1 MPPRS
6 LALAA
11 GAGELTCSVAF
22 LACGRELPGT
32 NALAARIRDRRLE
45 VIRPVAATTRLI
57 ELLAGAIKA
66 RLGWP
71 LEPTGAA
78 AASALATVSAGTTD
92 KTERRSR
99 EVIKVPLEPCEFA
112 AERQSSPAAWGR
124 ESSLLKARRQAPC
137 GQVRRLV
144 RPTY

>member
-1 MPPRS
+1 VPPRS
-6 LALAA
+6 L
-11 GAGELTCSVAF
+11 
-22 LACGRELPGT
+22 
-32 NALAARIRDRRLE
+32 ALAARIRDRRLE

-99 EVIKVPLEPCEFA
+99 EVIKVPLEPCKFA
-112 AERQSSPAAWGR
+112 AERQS
-124 ESSLLKARRQAPC
+124 
-137 GQVRRLV
+137 
-144 RPTY
+144 

>member
-1 MPPRS
+1 M
-6 LALAA
+6 
-11 GAGELTCSVAF
+11 
-22 LACGRELPGT
+22 
-32 NALAARIRDRRLE
+32 LE

-71 LEPTGAA
+71 LEPIGAA

-92 KTERRSR
+92 KTQRRSR
-99 EVIKVPLEPCEFA
+99 AVIKVPLEQREFA
-112 AERQSSPAAWGR
+112 AECQSSPVAWGR

-137 GQVRRLV
+137 AVRCSAWFDRLTSAV
-144 RPTY
+144 GLGAYRPPSRTSDGTRP